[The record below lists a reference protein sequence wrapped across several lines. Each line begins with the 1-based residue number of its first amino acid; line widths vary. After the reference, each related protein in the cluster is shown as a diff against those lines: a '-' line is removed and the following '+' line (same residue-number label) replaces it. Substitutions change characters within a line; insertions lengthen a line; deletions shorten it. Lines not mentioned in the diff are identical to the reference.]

1 MKKAEISYPCNWSY
15 TVIGSD
21 KEVIKTT
28 IPELM
33 HDCVYQLNESKQS
46 KNGKYASYIVTTQ
59 VENEKERH
67 KLFHQLKNI
76 PTVKMVL

>member
-1 MKKAEISYPCNWSY
+1 
-15 TVIGSD
+15 
-21 KEVIKTT
+21 
-28 IPELM
+28 M